1 MGDIMAI
8 ENTILSDQFEVVGEV
23 AVDERN
29 RISLTKALESL
40 KALFQS
46 PKELRFVIHVND
58 VGQLLL
64 SPVISV
70 PLHEAWLYKNPVAL
84 AKVRRGLAQ
93 AAAGELK
100 DRESFE
106 KYADDEI
113 E

>member
-1 MGDIMAI
+1 MPNA
-8 ENTILSDQFEVVGEV
+8 TPILSDRFEVVAEV

-29 RISLTKALESL
+29 RISLTKALDSL
-40 KALFQS
+40 RDLFQNQ
-46 PKELRFVIHVND
+46 KDLRFVIQIND
-58 VGQLLL
+58 IGQILL

-70 PLHEAWLYKNPVAL
+70 PLHEAWLNRNPVVL

-93 AAAGELK
+93 AGAGELT
-100 DRESFE
+100 DRGSFD